1 MEFTYQANDGMFY
14 RVISDGN
21 MVKVKSFRGSDY
33 IFDEKEMEEIKEIA
47 SILIK
52 DEVTNVPS

>member
-33 IFDEKEMEEIKEIA
+33 IFDEKCYSDLYIIP
-47 SILIK
+47 I
-52 DEVTNVPS
+52 TNSL